1 MKIKNRVVS
10 NLQIKN
16 IIMQKEGKIEN
27 MESKRLNQIDEQ
39 LLGEVSNLEN
49 ITKGAYNIR
58 KNGKGVERQVTEN
71 VNIVTK
77 KDVSGID
84 IYVKENTKFEFIH
97 IPVIITE
104 SGLKDLVYND
114 FHIGKNAN
122 VIIVAG
128 CGIHNDHH
136 KDSEHD
142 GIHRFYLEEGAKV
155 RYIEKHYG
163 EGNGEGKRILNPVT
177 EVYLKAGSSLE
188 MESVQIKGVTS
199 TIRETKGVLEKDT
212 NFVVTE
218 KIMTDG
224 KQYAKAIFDVQLNG
238 ENSSTHVTSRSVA
251 TENSKQEFVS
261 KIYGNEK
268 CFAHSE
274 CDAIIKD
281 NAIVTA
287 TPEITANNVEA
298 NLIHEAAIG
307 KIAGEQLTKLM
318 TLGLSEKEAE
328 EEIINGFLR

>member
-1 MKIKNRVVS
+1 M
-10 NLQIKN
+10 
-16 IIMQKEGKIEN
+16 
-27 MESKRLNQIDEQ
+27 
-39 LLGEVSNLEN
+39 EN
-49 ITKGAYNIR
+49 IQENNNIQEQELDKELLNNITDYESIRKGAYNIR
-58 KNGKGVERQVTEN
+58 KNGKGIERKVTDN

-77 KDVSGID
+77 TDKPGID

-104 SGLKDLVYND
+104 SGLTDLVYND

-136 KDSEHD
+136 KDSQHD

-163 EGNGEGKRILNPVT
+163 EGVGDGKKVLNPVT
-177 EVYLKAGSSLE
+177 EVYLKEGSSME
-188 MESVQIKGVTS
+188 MDSSQIKGVDS
-199 TIRETKGVLEKDT
+199 TIRETKGIVDANA
-212 NFVVTE
+212 NFVVSE
-218 KIMTDG
+218 KIMTNG
-224 KQYAKAIFDVQLNG
+224 IQTAKTIFDVQLNG
-238 ENSSTHVTSRSVA
+238 ENASTHVTSRSVA
-251 TENSKQEFVS
+251 ADKSKQEFVS
-261 KIYGNEK
+261 KIYGNSK

-281 NAIVTA
+281 DAIVTA
-287 TPEITANNVEA
+287 TPEITANNVDA

-307 KIAGEQLTKLM
+307 KIAGEQITKLM
-318 TLGLSEKEAE
+318 TLGLTEKEAE

>member
-1 MKIKNRVVS
+1 MIDDKIKEVDKNLLNEIS
-10 NLQIKN
+10 NIEDIK
-16 IIMQKEGKIEN
+16 
-27 MESKRLNQIDEQ
+27 
-39 LLGEVSNLEN
+39 
-49 ITKGAYNIR
+49 KGAFNIR
-58 KNGKGVERQVTEN
+58 KNGTGIERKITQN
-71 VNIVTK
+71 VDIVTK

-84 IYVKENTKFEFIH
+84 IYVKENTKLEFIH

-104 SGLKDLVYND
+104 SGLTDVVYND
-114 FHIGKNAN
+114 FFIGKNAN

-128 CGIHNDHH
+128 CGIHNDNH
-136 KDSEHD
+136 KDSRHD

-155 RYIEKHYG
+155 KYIEKHYG
-163 EGNGEGKRILNPVT
+163 EGSGNGKNILNPVT
-177 EVYLKAGSSLE
+177 EVYMKDGSSIE
-188 MESVQIKGVTS
+188 MQTTQIKGVDS
-199 TIRETKGVLEKDT
+199 TIRMTKGELENNA

-218 KIMTDG
+218 KIMTHGD
-224 KQYAKAIFDVQLNG
+224 QFAKTTFDVKLNG

-251 TENSKQEFVS
+251 TDNSKQEFVS
-261 KIYGNEK
+261 KIFGNSK

-281 NAIVTA
+281 FSIVTA

-307 KIAGEQLTKLM
+307 KIAGDQLIKLM

-328 EEIINGFLR
+328 EEIINGFLK

>member
-1 MKIKNRVVS
+1 
-10 NLQIKN
+10 
-16 IIMQKEGKIEN
+16 
-27 MESKRLNQIDEQ
+27 MESKNLNNIDEQ
-39 LLGEVSNLEN
+39 LLNEVSNLEN
-49 ITKGAYNIR
+49 MTKGAYNIR
-58 KNGKGVERQVTEN
+58 KNGKGVERKVTEN

-104 SGLKDLVYND
+104 SGLKDVVYND
-114 FHIGKNAN
+114 FYIGKNAN

-136 KDSEHD
+136 KDSQHD

-155 RYIEKHYG
+155 KYIEKHYG
-163 EGNGEGKRILNPVT
+163 EGSGDGKRILNPVT
-177 EVYLKAGSSLE
+177 EVYLKAGSSME
-188 MESVQIKGVTS
+188 MESVQIKGVSS
-199 TIRETKGVLEKDT
+199 TIRETKGVLAEDT

-224 KQYAKAIFDVQLNG
+224 NQFAKTTFDVELNG
-238 ENSSTHVTSRSVA
+238 ENASTHVTSRSVA

-261 KIYGNEK
+261 KIYGNSK

-307 KIAGEQLTKLM
+307 KIAGEQLIKLM

-328 EEIINGFLR
+328 DEIINGFLR

>member
-1 MKIKNRVVS
+1 MLDDKIKQVDKNLLNEIS
-10 NLQIKN
+10 NIEDIK
-16 IIMQKEGKIEN
+16 
-27 MESKRLNQIDEQ
+27 
-39 LLGEVSNLEN
+39 
-49 ITKGAYNIR
+49 KGAFNIR
-58 KNGKGVERQVTEN
+58 KNGTGIERKVTEN
-71 VNIVTK
+71 INIVTK

-104 SGLKDLVYND
+104 SGLTDVVYND
-114 FHIGKNAN
+114 FFIGKNAN

-136 KDSEHD
+136 KDSRHD

-155 RYIEKHYG
+155 KYIEKHYG
-163 EGNGEGKRILNPVT
+163 EGSGEGKRILNPVT
-177 EVYLKAGSSLE
+177 EVYMKDGCSIE
-188 MESVQIKGVTS
+188 MQSTQIKGVDS
-199 TIRETKGVLEKDT
+199 TIRVTKGELENNT

-218 KIMTDG
+218 KIMTHG
-224 KQYAKAIFDVQLNG
+224 NQFAKTIFDVKLNG

-251 TENSKQEFVS
+251 TDNSKQEFVS
-261 KIYGNEK
+261 KIFGNNK

-281 NAIVTA
+281 NAVVTA

-307 KIAGEQLTKLM
+307 KIAGEQLVKLM

-328 EEIINGFLR
+328 EEIINGFLK